1 MVWSVITDCSIRI
14 ANFFST
20 QFVVLFSGSNT
31 ILSIAPDGRVL
42 ATDTNGTGTVCAN
55 SWDAAD
61 ATVLCRHL
69 GLGSMGT
76 PMYLSRDYMYSRK
89 SYGIHCMGHETNMF
103 DCHSDSTDMT
113 GGMCQQME
121 DAGVQCHFGSTNHT
135 TYGNNTGKKSVIII
149 LQRLGV
155 CHG

>member
-1 MVWSVITDCSIRI
+1 
-14 ANFFST
+14 
-20 QFVVLFSGSNT
+20 
-31 ILSIAPDGRVL
+31 
-42 ATDTNGTGTVCAN
+42 
-55 SWDAAD
+55 
-61 ATVLCRHL
+61 
-69 GLGSMGT
+69 
-76 PMYLSRDYMYSRK
+76 MYLSRDYMYSRK

-149 LQRLGV
+149 LQNSKLMAENLK
-155 CHG
+155 